1 MRTILSFIILRDCH
15 VAEKEHKK
23 SFRQFA
29 HTGHYPRVI
38 CVCEDMFK
46 LPNNYIAG
54 LIVHECGHI
63 ILFSEGKKQHS
74 EIMANVRAEKH
85 FNVTI
90 KYKDCG
96 KAKYIP
102 WLNNKDTKKILRFC

>member
-63 ILFSEGKKQHS
+63 ILFRHIFKGLFGGLYIMWLGMAIVVLGISMVIGKI
-74 EIMANVRAEKH
+74 IMYLEKK
-85 FNVTI
+85 VEEL
-90 KYKDCG
+90 K
-96 KAKYIP
+96 
-102 WLNNKDTKKILRFC
+102 